1 MWLLNKK
8 IILGFTGWFAMA
20 ALALGDVKVGAPF
33 PGLETFG
40 LEGTLPALEG
50 RVVMIDFWAT
60 WCAPCKAS
68 FPAYSAMQK
77 ELADRGLTII
87 AVSVDKQRE
96 PYAEF
101 IKKFAPDFVTVRD
114 GGQKLVS
121 AVKVPG
127 MPTCYLVDR
136 KGVLRVIHSGFHG
149 DASVRE
155 LRDEIARL
163 LEEKS

>member
-1 MWLLNKK
+1 MWSQNKK
-8 IILGFTGWFAMA
+8 IILGLTGWLAIA
-20 ALALGDVKVGAPF
+20 ALALADVKVGAPF
-33 PGLETFG
+33 PALETFG
-40 LEGTLPALEG
+40 LEGTLPPTEG

-77 ELADRGLTII
+77 ELAERGLTIV
-87 AVSVDKQRE
+87 AVSVDKQKE

-101 IKKFAPDFVTVRD
+101 LKKFAPDFVTVRD

-121 AVKVPG
+121 AIKVPG

-136 KGVLRVIHSGFHG
+136 KGILRVIHSGYHG

-155 LRDEIARL
+155 LREEITKL
-163 LEEKS
+163 LEEKP

>member
-1 MWLLNKK
+1 M
-8 IILGFTGWFAMA
+8 
-20 ALALGDVKVGAPF
+20 V
-33 PGLETFG
+33 
-40 LEGTLPALEG
+40 
-50 RVVMIDFWAT
+50 DFWAT

-77 ELADRGLTII
+77 ELADRGLTIV

-101 IKKFAPDFVTVRD
+101 VKKFAPDFATVRD

-121 AVKVPG
+121 AMKVPG
-127 MPTCYLVDR
+127 MPTCYLIDR

-149 DASVRE
+149 DASLRE
-155 LRDEIARL
+155 LREEITRL

>member
-1 MWLLNKK
+1 MLSQNKK
-8 IILGFTGWFAMA
+8 ILIGLVGWLCLAAF
-20 ALALGDVKVGAPF
+20 ALADVKIGAPF
-33 PGLETFG
+33 PDLETFG
-40 LEGTLPALEG
+40 LEGSLPPREG

-68 FPAYSAMQK
+68 FPAYSLMQK
-77 ELADRGLTII
+77 ELAERGLTII
-87 AVSVDKQRE
+87 AVSVDKQKE
-96 PYAEF
+96 PYADF
-101 IKKFAPDFVTVRD
+101 VKKFAPAFTTVRD

-121 AVKVPG
+121 SIKVPG

-136 KGVLRVIHSGFHG
+136 KGLLRVFHSGFHG

-155 LRDEIARL
+155 LHEEITRL